1 MPGERIEVIS
11 YSGYRG
17 EETPRAFT
25 AGVKK
30 VEIIEIL
37 YRWIE
42 EGLNDR
48 TRKRFFKVKGSDGLI
63 YRIYLDEGVD
73 TWFMQDFMV

>member
-37 YRWIE
+37 DRWIE
-42 EGLNDR
+42 EGLNDK

>member
-37 YRWIE
+37 DRWIE

-48 TRKRFFKVKGSDGLI
+48 TRKRFFKVKGSNGLI

>member
-37 YRWIE
+37 DRWIE

>member
-25 AGVKK
+25 TGVKK

-37 YRWIE
+37 DRWIE

-48 TRKRFFKVKGSDGLI
+48 TRKRFFEVKGSDGLI
-63 YRIYLDEGVD
+63 YKIFMDERIHA
-73 TWFMQDFMV
+73 WFT

>member
-1 MPGERIEVIS
+1 
-11 YSGYRG
+11 
-17 EETPRAFT
+17 
-25 AGVKK
+25 VKK

-37 YRWIE
+37 DRWIE

-63 YRIYLDEGVD
+63 YKIFMDERSHA
-73 TWFMQDFMV
+73 WFMQDFMV

>member
-37 YRWIE
+37 DRWIE
-42 EGLNDR
+42 EGLNDK
-48 TRKRFFKVKGSDGLI
+48 TRKRFFKVKGSNGLI